1 MTMPPNILALTGS
14 PRKGGNT
21 ETLVAAIMAGAA
33 QMGAECETVR
43 LPDLKIGPC
52 IGCGGCNKTGCC
64 VILDD
69 MQGLYEKLAAAQV
82 ICLASP
88 IYFYGL
94 SAQTKLFVDRLQAL
108 WSKKQLL
115 MATKQWSTRPEKT
128 GYLISLA
135 ATSGSK
141 LFVGA
146 ELCAEYAFDAIGARY
161 AGGFLVRGVDRR
173 GELKIMSAKL
183 QEAEQFG
190 KMIAGGVLESPRG
203 S

>member
-1 MTMPPNILALTGS
+1 MLPVKVLALTGS

-33 QMGAECETVR
+33 QAGAECETVR
-43 LPDLKIGPC
+43 LSDLKISPC
-52 IGCGGCNKTGCC
+52 IGCGGCTKTGRC
-64 VILDD
+64 VIFDD
-69 MQGLYEKLAAAQV
+69 MQGLYDKLAAADV

-94 SAQTKLFVDRLQAL
+94 TAQTKAFIDRLQAL

-115 MATKQWSTRPEKT
+115 VAAKQWPPHPHKK
-128 GYLISLA
+128 GYLISVA
-135 ATSGSK
+135 ATRGDK

-146 ELCAEYAFDAIGARY
+146 QLCAQYAFDAMGVHY
-161 AGGFLVRGVDRR
+161 AGDFLVRGVDQR
-173 GELKIMSAKL
+173 GDMKRMADKL

-190 KMIAGGVLESPRG
+190 KAIVGAANDPPCE
-203 S
+203 